1 MERVKM
7 KKTRDP
13 ERSRRRLLEAATQC
27 FARRGYDGVTV
38 DEVVAKAKINK
49 RMVYHYFGNK
59 EGLYLEVL
67 REVFGR
73 LESVEIAAIGEGIDV
88 TEAIR
93 AVLRSYFEFLSDNPE
108 FVKLLQWENLNEG
121 RFIRAHPDILTK
133 NPVVDRLSE
142 ILRKGQEAGIFR
154 DNVEVRQL
162 LILMIGVCFIYFS
175 NRHTLSQTL
184 AVDLNDPQIR
194 EKGLRTAET
203 IMLRGLMKTDPA

>member
-1 MERVKM
+1 MERVKV

-13 ERSRRRLLEAATQC
+13 ERTRRRLLDAATHC

-73 LESVEIAAIGEGIDV
+73 LETVETAAFGEGV
-88 TEAIR
+88 EAFEAIR
-93 AVLRSYFEFLSDNPE
+93 TVLRSYFEFLSTNPE

-121 RFIRAHPDILTK
+121 RFIRSHPDILTK
-133 NPVVDRLSE
+133 NPVIDHLGA
-142 ILRKGQEAGIFR
+142 ILKKGQKAGIFR
-154 DNVEVRQL
+154 DNVEVKQL

-175 NRHTLSQTL
+175 NRYTLSNTVG
-184 AVDLNDPQIR
+184 VDLSDPLVR

-203 IMLRGLMKTDPA
+203 VMLSGLMR